1 MRNLGWLGDLK
12 YTIKEVKSDLEY
24 KLTNVAEELGDAIK
38 EKAQDLGDAL
48 GDVVEDSFEVFERRG
63 DEKVADICNKIDKI
77 EEADSIIENKKYVIY
92 TRKDRKII
100 RYDKET
106 GETKKLF
113 QLDKKQDIEDMV
125 TALEIYQNKLY
136 YLNANRLY
144 ESNIDGSDRKLVADA
159 DKLKGFE
166 DEIKWIGNFQ
176 HYKNKIYLVIGGS
189 DIYELEENNKI
200 KRIVEGAVQ
209 SCFYKGSLYYKN
221 SYDPAIYKMDLKT
234 KKSKLVRGQEAP
246 EDDDQY
252 DKIMKY
258 NDFYMIDGNF
268 YYGAIVNNV
277 PEKTGLY
284 KYNTNGK
291 DQLEIKDKKGYA
303 AYSAQKGVYINKET
317 DKDDD
322 LTLMLYANNKK
333 KQLLEKFDAQNDM
346 TIIDGYL
353 LYLED
358 EREDKVYS
366 MIKLP

>member
-1 MRNLGWLGDLK
+1 MQYLIFK
-12 YTIKEVKSDLEY
+12 H
-24 KLTNVAEELGDAIK
+24 A
-38 EKAQDLGDAL
+38 
-48 GDVVEDSFEVFERRG
+48 
-63 DEKVADICNKIDKI
+63 
-77 EEADSIIENKKYVIY
+77 
-92 TRKDRKII
+92 
-100 RYDKET
+100 
-106 GETKKLF
+106 
-113 QLDKKQDIEDMV
+113 LDKKQDIEDMV

-144 ESNIDGSDRKLVADA
+144 ESNIDGSDRKLVADV

-166 DEIKWIGNFQ
+166 DEIKWIGKFQ
-176 HYKNKIYLVIGGS
+176 HYKNKIYLVIGDS

-200 KRIVEGAVQ
+200 KRIAEGAVQ

-252 DKIMKY
+252 DKIMRY

-268 YYGAIVNNV
+268 YYGAIVNNL

-333 KQLLEKFDAQNDM
+333 KQLPEKFDAQNDM

>member
-1 MRNLGWLGDLK
+1 MCKGVRDMKKIWIIAMIMCILLTGCESKKTGK
-12 YTIKEVKSDLEY
+12 KSDWKTDKVL
-24 KLTNVAEELGDAIK
+24 AITDYH
-38 EKAQDLGDAL
+38 QQSGW
-48 GDVVEDSFEVFERRG
+48 
-63 DEKVADICNKIDKI
+63 
-77 EEADSIIENKKYVIY
+77 ADSIIENKKYVIY
-92 TRKDRKII
+92 IRKDRKII

-106 GETKKLF
+106 GEKRKLF
-113 QLDKKQDIEDMV
+113 QLNKKQKIEDMA

-136 YLNANRLY
+136 YLDANCLY
-144 ESNIDGSDRKLVADA
+144 EVNIDGSDRKRIVDV
-159 DKLKGFE
+159 DKLKGFKG
-166 DEIKWIGNFQ
+166 IAKWIGNFQ
-176 HYKNKIYLVIGGS
+176 HYKNKIYLVMDSS
-189 DIYELEENNKI
+189 DIYELNENNKI
-200 KRIVEGAVQ
+200 KRIVEGAVE
-209 SCFYKGSLYYKN
+209 SCFYKGDLYYKN

-246 EDDDQY
+246 EDDQY
-252 DKIMKY
+252 DKIMRY

-303 AYSAQKGVYINKET
+303 VYLAQKGVYITKKNDKE
-317 DKDDD
+317 DD
-322 LTLMLYANNKK
+322 LTLMLCANDKK
-333 KQLLEKFDAQNDM
+333 KELPEKFDDQNNM

-358 EREDKVYS
+358 GREDRVYS

>member
-1 MRNLGWLGDLK
+1 
-12 YTIKEVKSDLEY
+12 
-24 KLTNVAEELGDAIK
+24 
-38 EKAQDLGDAL
+38 
-48 GDVVEDSFEVFERRG
+48 
-63 DEKVADICNKIDKI
+63 
-77 EEADSIIENKKYVIY
+77 
-92 TRKDRKII
+92 
-100 RYDKET
+100 
-106 GETKKLF
+106 
-113 QLDKKQDIEDMV
+113 
-125 TALEIYQNKLY
+125 
-136 YLNANRLY
+136 
-144 ESNIDGSDRKLVADA
+144 
-159 DKLKGFE
+159 
-166 DEIKWIGNFQ
+166 
-176 HYKNKIYLVIGGS
+176 
-189 DIYELEENNKI
+189 
-200 KRIVEGAVQ
+200 
-209 SCFYKGSLYYKN
+209 
-221 SYDPAIYKMDLKT
+221 MDLKT

-366 MIKLP
+366 MIKLPYMR